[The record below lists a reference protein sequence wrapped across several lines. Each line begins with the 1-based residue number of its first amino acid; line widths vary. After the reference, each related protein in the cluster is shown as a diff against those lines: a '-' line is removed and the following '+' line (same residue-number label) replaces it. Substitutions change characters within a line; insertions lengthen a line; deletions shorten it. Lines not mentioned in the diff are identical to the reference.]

1 MQRNIDPI
9 IEVMLRAV
17 EEHRDGPGAY
27 ARWRIQDARGSRNM
41 KPSEYGVA
49 DAANILY
56 TFGRFPREEA
66 ERAAFVRTLR
76 GFQHDDGT
84 FAEGTHHPLHSTAH
98 CIAALEL
105 FDAGPEK
112 PLTYH
117 RAHFGDPAQM
127 TAFLDSLGWSS
138 DPWSE
143 SHKGAGLFAA
153 MMLTDGGMPQ
163 AWQDAYFDWIAANAD
178 PVTGL
183 GRAGAQDGQKN
194 IFHHLAGWFHYMFN
208 HVYAHRPFPYAER
221 MTDSCID
228 IYDNRRFASDV
239 FGRIAHFAEI
249 DWVFLTNR
257 SSMQTGY
264 RRQEALARIRDFAE
278 GYLDW
283 MESDLET
290 TYRQR
295 YDDLHMLFGAV
306 CCLSELQLALPGEIR
321 TTIPMKNVLDRR
333 PFI

>member
-1 MQRNIDPI
+1 MHIAGGCGESKIDQRQDSAAHHAAFR
-9 IEVMLRAV
+9 VAMMLRQF
-17 EEHRDGPGAY
+17 HRADGTV
-27 ARWRIQDARGSRNM
+27 RQ
-41 KPSEYGVA
+41 
-49 DAANILY
+49 ILFK
-56 TFGRFPREEA
+56 TD
-66 ERAAFVRTLR
+66 
-76 GFQHDDGT
+76 DDGL

-105 FDAGPEK
+105 FDAAPEK

-117 RAHFGDPAQM
+117 REHFADPEKM
-127 TAFLDSLGWSS
+127 TAFLDGLGWSTN
-138 DPWSE
+138 PWSE

-153 MMLTDGGMPQ
+153 MMLTENMPES
-163 AWQDAYFDWIAANAD
+163 WQDAYFDWIAANAD

-183 GRAGAQDGQKN
+183 GRAGAQNGQKN

-228 IYDNRRFASDV
+228 IWDNRRFASDE
-239 FGRIAHFAEI
+239 FGRSAHFAEI

-264 RRQEALARIRDFAE
+264 RRKEALSRIRDFAE

-283 MESDLET
+283 MESDIET
-290 TYRQR
+290 AYRER
-295 YDDLHMLFGAV
+295 FDDLHMLFGSV

-321 TTIPMKNVLDRR
+321 TARPMKNVLDRR